1 MRIRSFIHLGETFDI
16 NNSFF
21 QNTFLKHKENLY
33 GFSPK
38 EMDQEEHTNLVI
50 CMIVQR
56 CLSNVTKIFIDRSAV

>member
-1 MRIRSFIHLGETFDI
+1 MRIRSFIHLGKTIEN

-21 QNTFLKHKENLY
+21 QNKFLKHKENLY

-38 EMDQEEHTNLVI
+38 EMDQEEHTNLEI

-56 CLSNVTKIFIDRSAV
+56 FLPNTTLIFIDKSAV